1 MTKLMNII
9 KDSNVF
15 PYCADKATFVN
26 KHYII
31 KVLYQDINHKVAT
44 SDVPALHCCI
54 LTLLSK
60 VITSMVIYL
69 CPLYCNTI
77 LLIGKVDVNRA
88 KISI

>member
-9 KDSNVF
+9 KRQDVF

-31 KVLYQDINHKVAT
+31 KDINDKIVT
-44 SDVPALHCCI
+44 SDVPALHCCT

-77 LLIGKVDVNRA
+77 LLIGKVDVNRP